1 MSSIQIQSVL
11 YKNEKEALIR
21 SLEAVENAVVNSR
34 TSGIDAVSVR
44 YGDASEQPLFSAEE
58 IAALNERL
66 PHVSLE
72 YCFFG
77 FNSGSARGTTCLGM
91 GALPITCRS

>member
-58 IAALNERL
+58 IARQLDMYKTLAQKFDNIRL
-66 PHVSLE
+66 IDAEQSPDAIVQE
-72 YCFFG
+72 
-77 FNSGSARGTTCLGM
+77 
-91 GALPITCRS
+91 ICRYWVTS